1 MPPKTRATTNKA
13 AVEATENKV
22 VVVLRAA
29 RTAATLAKDIPAQAA
44 PIKTYKV
51 PLVAA
56 KTAGKRIFPSILLL
70 VISFHASM
78 FKILRASLNYNQR
91 RLSSSIEG
99 KILN

>member
-1 MPPKTRATTNKA
+1 MHTEA
-13 AVEATENKV
+13 A
-22 VVVLRAA
+22 
-29 RTAATLAKDIPAQAA
+29 LAKDIPAQAA
-44 PIKTYKV
+44 LMKTSKA

-70 VISFHASM
+70 VISFHVSM
-78 FKILRASLNYNQR
+78 FKILWASLNYNRR